1 MSDFPQVIAAIDC
14 WNIGMKA
21 LSKNLEDYINRKEY
35 HAIVLQGLVDNR
47 YLFKDVS
54 VGWTEK
60 SHDARIFRT
69 HRIQRVSEKELSSYK
84 HSKTNR
90 YCRNESLNTW

>member
-1 MSDFPQVIAAIDC
+1 MSDFPQAIAAIDC

-21 LSKNLEDYINRKEY
+21 LNKNLEDYINRKEY
-35 HAIVLQGLVDNR
+35 HSIVLQGLVDNR
-47 YLFKDVS
+47 YLFKNIF

-60 SHDARIFRT
+60 SHEARIFRT
-69 HRIQRVSEKELSSYK
+69 HLMQRVSEKELSSYK

-90 YCRNESLNTW
+90 